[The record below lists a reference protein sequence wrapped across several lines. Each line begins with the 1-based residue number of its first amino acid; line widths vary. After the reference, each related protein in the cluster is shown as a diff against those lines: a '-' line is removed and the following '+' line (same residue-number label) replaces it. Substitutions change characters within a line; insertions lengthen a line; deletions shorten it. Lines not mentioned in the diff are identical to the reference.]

1 MTPAAMG
8 ADLRRILA
16 LAWPVL
22 IGQLSMIAYGTVD
35 TLLVARHSAI
45 DLAALA
51 VGGAAYVTT
60 FIGLMGAVMAVAPLA
75 GQMFGAGR
83 LAESGHQL
91 HQGVWLAL
99 GLALPGCALL
109 LFPWPFLALAQLAP
123 EVEPKARAYLAV
135 LALSLPA
142 ALVFAA
148 WRGFNNAVSRP
159 RTVMVLQLA
168 ALAVKLPLSWLLIGG
183 APALGLPAL
192 GVVGGA
198 VATAVAMWTQLAAAV
213 WVTQRDPFYAG
224 FGLHTR
230 RLQPPDREALR
241 KLWTLGLPM
250 GGAVLI
256 EVSGFTMMA
265 VFIARLGT
273 TAVAGHQVA
282 VNLVSILFMV
292 PISLAHAVSTLVAQ
306 QVGARDL
313 AGAERLGWRGV
324 KLAIAVAALM
334 GGTVFALRE
343 QVVGLYTA
351 DAVVAAAALSLLA
364 WMVVFHIADAAQILA
379 AFVLRGWQVATGPMV
394 IYALS
399 LWGVG
404 LGGGYLR
411 AFDVGG
417 LAPSALIGAR
427 GYWAASTTGVVLA
440 AVGLALYLRATLR
453 RRRGVAATSA

>member
-1 MTPAAMG
+1 MG

-35 TLLVARHSAI
+35 TLLVARHSSI

-198 VATAVAMWTQLAAAV
+198 VATAVAMWSQLAAAV

-241 KLWTLGLPM
+241 KLWSLGLPM

-265 VFIARLGT
+265 VFVARLGT
-273 TAVAGHQVA
+273 TPVAGHQIA

-292 PISLAHAVSTLVAQ
+292 PMALAQAMSTLVAQ
-306 QVGARDL
+306 RVGAGDV
-313 AGAERLGWRGV
+313 AGAERLGWRGLKSGV
-324 KLAIAVAALM
+324 AVAGVLGGSVYLLREPIVALYTNDPAVAA
-334 GGTVFALRE
+334 V
-343 QVVGLYTA
+343 
-351 DAVVAAAALSLLA
+351 ALSLLA
-364 WMVVFHIADAAQILA
+364 WMVVFHLADAVQILA
-379 AFVLRGWQVATGPMV
+379 AFALRAWKIATGPMV

-404 LGGGYLR
+404 LGGGYLL
-411 AFDVGG
+411 AFDVLGVTPPG
-417 LAPSALIGAR
+417 LGGAR
-427 GYWAASTTGVVLA
+427 GYWAASTVGVVLA
-440 AVGLALYLRATLR
+440 AAGLTLFLRAVLR
-453 RRRGVAATSA
+453 EKRADA

>member
-1 MTPAAMG
+1 MSPPVG
-8 ADLRRILA
+8 ADIRRILA

-35 TLLVARHSAI
+35 TLLVARHSAA

-75 GQMFGAGR
+75 GQLYGAGR
-83 LAESGHQL
+83 LEESGHQL
-91 HQGVWLAL
+91 HQGVWL
-99 GLALPGCALL
+99 GLMLAVPGCLL
-109 LFPWPFLALAQLAP
+109 LAFPWPFLALAQLAP
-123 EVEPKARAYLAV
+123 EVEPKARAYLGV

-142 ALVFAA
+142 ALVFSA

-168 ALAVKLPLSWLLIGG
+168 ALAVKVPLSLLLIRG
-183 APALGLPAL
+183 APSLGLPAM
-192 GVVGGA
+192 GVTGGA
-198 VATAVAMWTQLAAAV
+198 VATAVAMWTQLAAAW

-224 FGLHTR
+224 FGLHGR
-230 RLQPPDREALR
+230 RLHPPDREALR
-241 KLWTLGLPM
+241 RLWKLGLPM

-265 VFIARLGT
+265 VFVARLGT
-273 TAVAGHQVA
+273 TSVAGHQVA

-292 PISLAHAVSTLVAQ
+292 PISLAHAVSALVAQ
-306 QVGARDL
+306 RVGARDVP
-313 AGAERLGWRGV
+313 GAERLGWRGV
-324 KLAIAVAALM
+324 WLAVAVAALM

-343 QVVGLYTA
+343 PVVGLYTA
-351 DAVVAAAALSLLA
+351 DAAVAAAALSLLA

-379 AFVLRGWQVATGPMV
+379 AFVLRAWQVATGPMV

-404 LGGGYLR
+404 LGGGYLL
-411 AFDVGG
+411 AFDVLGI
-417 LAPSALIGAR
+417 APASLVGAP

-440 AVGLALYLRATLR
+440 ALGLSVYLARMLR
-453 RRRGVAATSA
+453 RRREPA